1 MLSDGSMGFI
11 VGRTPVTPGMTGES
25 GMTEK
30 GQLSRRMSFMDYLK
44 TSAYSRY
51 LTTIPCDLA

>member
-1 MLSDGSMGFI
+1 
-11 VGRTPVTPGMTGES
+11 MTGES

-44 TSAYSRY
+44 TSDYSKY
-51 LTTIPCDLA
+51 LTAIPCDLA